1 MPDTQEK
8 LDLLRHDLMTP
19 ISAAKGALEL
29 LVTHSE
35 RLNDEQRE
43 RLFETLARSLATIER
58 LARSVG
64 SKTDDGAD

>member
-29 LVTHSE
+29 LTHRAD
-35 RLNDEQRE
+35 RLTREQRE
-43 RLFETLARSLATIER
+43 RLIETLTRSLDTIER
-58 LARSVG
+58 LAQKVG
-64 SKTDDGAD
+64 SDTEEAR